1 MSPRR
6 SLPGDASYLRHRTE
20 HRSLEKK
27 CLVPL
32 QCTPVLYFST
42 SSVGPTETAH
52 YDKFPFGK
60 GDATVCQKYDAA
72 TVITVAGLSAACR
85 WVIDTVEITFT
96 SPLDFQD
103 VHRVDKKVRG
113 RPFTVF
119 GDRDGGVG
127 WNGVYLTTGEY
138 TVELLFR
145 GAGDCVLSKTVN
157 RFFVKDT
164 RCLRTVLPPCNSVLN
179 LPNLPKS
186 TLAALKNSSS
196 PQFRAYKW
204 VLANRNRLQVNAS
217 RCLYEM
223 THRFATYTVLLD
235 AEREAISIGH
245 PSANETLEFDL
256 YQCQW
261 GYMYDSMRYLQL
273 LWRITPRPLPMELLL
288 ATDLN
293 AIEAYQVSSDDR
305 IPLIGTFPTEFGR
318 LTRLTALSFDS
329 YDGSL
334 VGGTLP
340 SELGLLTQLG
350 YLFLRG
356 QPQLVGPIPTEI
368 GLLSSLGDLTLE
380 RTNLDGT
387 LPTELTVDGCSSSP
401 SHGDVP
407 VHQAVAD
414 SESSH

>member
-6 SLPGDASYLRHRTE
+6 SPPGDASYLRHRTE

-145 GAGDCVLSKTVN
+145 GAGDCVLSTTLY

-204 VLANRNRLQVNAS
+204 VLAIRNRLQVKAS
-217 RCLYEM
+217 RC
-223 THRFATYTVLLD
+223 
-235 AEREAISIGH
+235 
-245 PSANETLEFDL
+245 
-256 YQCQW
+256 
-261 GYMYDSMRYLQL
+261 
-273 LWRITPRPLPMELLL
+273 
-288 ATDLN
+288 
-293 AIEAYQVSSDDR
+293 
-305 IPLIGTFPTEFGR
+305 
-318 LTRLTALSFDS
+318 
-329 YDGSL
+329 
-334 VGGTLP
+334 
-340 SELGLLTQLG
+340 
-350 YLFLRG
+350 
-356 QPQLVGPIPTEI
+356 
-368 GLLSSLGDLTLE
+368 
-380 RTNLDGT
+380 
-387 LPTELTVDGCSSSP
+387 
-401 SHGDVP
+401 
-407 VHQAVAD
+407 
-414 SESSH
+414 